1 MDFRLYCQNR
11 ESSSRIFS
19 IPNYGMGGCDLIPP
33 IQTRFSV
40 RRMST
45 RGGTFV
51 FLPLEVFCVF
61 SLSAAGKARMGM
73 PVDCLRDC
81 HCKVIP
87 DSGTFYGSPEF
98 RRAYPHRTCLT
109 PLLGKPER
117 LSRKKNMSCPGAS
130 KILRKTSDS
139 ELGGIHFAHFPGDK
153 GYLKILPIFPSLTAQ
168 PGNLSANGTSDNI
181 FYIIML

>member
-1 MDFRLYCQNR
+1 
-11 ESSSRIFS
+11 
-19 IPNYGMGGCDLIPP
+19 MGGCDLIPP

-73 PVDCLRDC
+73 PATVW
-81 HCKVIP
+81 
-87 DSGTFYGSPEF
+87 GTDIRNCFGFYFLFHGSPEF
-98 RRAYPHRTCLT
+98 RKAYPHRTCLT

-139 ELGGIHFAHFPGDK
+139 ELGGIHFAHFPVDK
-153 GYLKILPIFPSLTAQ
+153 GYYKNSSNVSLSGSTAWKSVGKTEVMIIFFISPYL
-168 PGNLSANGTSDNI
+168 
-181 FYIIML
+181 